1 MSDLPSALEQ
11 AEGFEWDEGNL
22 FKNWERHRVR
32 FSECEEVFVSN
43 RPLVAAPARAEGG
56 EERLA
61 ALGRTDA
68 GRLLCAVFTLHG
80 GRIRVIAARDAS
92 RKERKEYQ
100 RGRQA
105 EGDPQV
111 P

>member
-1 MSDLPSALEQ
+1 VPDLPIALEQ

-22 FKNWERHRVR
+22 FKGWERHRVR
-32 FSECEEVFVSN
+32 FSECEEVFIGS
-43 RPLVAAPARAEGG
+43 RPLVAAAARNAGG

-68 GRLLCAVFTLHG
+68 GRLLCVVFTLRG
-80 GRIRVIAARDAS
+80 ARIRVISARDAS
-92 RKERKEYQ
+92 RKERKEYL
-100 RGRQA
+100 RGREA
-105 EGDPQV
+105 EADPQV